1 MPGSARIG
9 QPPKAGRAARRE
21 AKESRRL
28 VPRPIVP
35 HPGDAPDFLCVGAH
49 KGGTRWLYD
58 QLQLH
63 PDFWMPPVKELH
75 YLDHRRPPETALS
88 LKRRA
93 DKDLE
98 RTNEHRAKIAL
109 RPLDQRDV
117 DFLAAFVGMTWW
129 RTDFDAYASLF
140 SLKGDLISGD
150 ITPDYSRLSERTIA
164 RLMRRLPKTKVIF
177 IARDPVE
184 RVWSH
189 VTMRMGRGQ
198 IDRGIDADG
207 VMRLVRQRF
216 VATRSYPSEIV
227 ARWRRYVPQ
236 DSSASSCST
245 TSPPNRTSSGD
256 ASSPSSAPIQRR
268 KAGLS
273 PPPST
278 ARKMATSSLSRRR
291 SGIGSRAILPVN
303 CGPRVRFSAVRQRA
317 GRPSTGCEA
326 GWES

>member
-1 MPGSARIG
+1 
-9 QPPKAGRAARRE
+9 
-21 AKESRRL
+21 
-28 VPRPIVP
+28 
-35 HPGDAPDFLCVGAH
+35 
-49 KGGTRWLYD
+49 
-58 QLQLH
+58 
-63 PDFWMPPVKELH
+63 MPPVKELH
-75 YLDHRRPPETALS
+75 YLDHRAAAETALS

-109 RPLDQRDV
+109 RPLDQRDM

-227 ARWRRYVPQ
+227 ARWRRYVP
-236 DSSASSCST
+236 
-245 TSPPNRTSSGD
+245 SG
-256 ASSPSSAPIQRR
+256 AVRPLPVRR
-268 KAGLS
+268 PRHRAGR
-273 PPPST
+273 
-278 ARKMATSSLSRRR
+278 AQATRPHLPRRR
-291 SGIGSRAILPVN
+291 SREGKRGYPRRLQPQGRWRQARSLAGDQGSARAPF
-303 CGPRVRFSAVRQRA
+303 CR
-317 GRPSTGCEA
+317 
-326 GWES
+326 

>member
-1 MPGSARIG
+1 MPSSRRIG
-9 QPPKAGRAARRE
+9 QHPKTGSQAKRE

-28 VPRPIVP
+28 VPRPIVQR
-35 HPGDAPDFLCVGAH
+35 PGDAPDFLCVGAH

-75 YLDHRRPPETALS
+75 YLDHRRPSETAMS
-88 LKRRA
+88 LMRRA

-129 RTDFDAYASLF
+129 RTDFDAYAGLF
-140 SLKGDLISGD
+140 SLKGGLISGD
-150 ITPDYSRLSERTIA
+150 ITPDYSRLPERTIA

-189 VTMRMGRGQ
+189 ITMRMGRGQ
-198 IDRGIDADG
+198 IERGIDADG

-227 ARWRRYVPQ
+227 GRWRRYVPPGQ
-236 DSSASSCST
+236 FGLFLFDDLATDPDDLRRRILAFLGADPEKESGAI
-245 TSPPNRTSSGD
+245 PAAFNRKEDGD
-256 ASSPSSAPIQRR
+256 KLA
-268 KAGLS
+268 LS
-273 PPPST
+273 PEIRDRL
-278 ARKMATSSLSRRR
+278 ARHFADELRA
-291 SGIGSRAILPVN
+291 SGEVLGGAAR
-303 CGPRVRFSAVRQRA
+303 
-317 GRPSTGCEA
+317 
-326 GWES
+326 GWAAKYGL

>member
-109 RPLDQRDV
+109 RPLDQRDM

-227 ARWRRYVPQ
+227 ARWRRYVPSGQ
-236 DSSASSCST
+236 FGLFLFDDLATEPDELRRRVLTFLGADPEKESGAI
-245 TSPPNRTSSGD
+245 PAAFNRKEDGD
-256 ASSPSSAPIQRR
+256 KLA
-268 KAGLS
+268 LS
-273 PPPST
+273 PEIRDRL
-278 ARKMATSSLSRRR
+278 ARHFAGELRA
-291 SGIGSRAILPVN
+291 SGEVLGGA
-303 CGPRVRFSAVRQRA
+303 AK
-317 GRPSTGCEA
+317 
-326 GWES
+326 GWAAKYGL